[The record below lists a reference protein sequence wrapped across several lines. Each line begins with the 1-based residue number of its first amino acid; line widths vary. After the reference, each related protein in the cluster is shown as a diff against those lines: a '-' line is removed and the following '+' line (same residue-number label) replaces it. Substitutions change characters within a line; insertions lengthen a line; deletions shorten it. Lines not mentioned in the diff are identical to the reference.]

1 MILNPKTIIEL
12 KKENEQ
18 LKSMLTQEHENFEKL
33 LKLLQCYK
41 ARCKLLEA
49 AVTGGNIDF
58 PNSNERGSAD
68 ADTATD
74 LSDIFES

>member
-1 MILNPKTIIEL
+1 MNIKKIIEL
-12 KKENEQ
+12 KKENEE
-18 LKSMLTQEHENFEKL
+18 LKLMLTQEHENFEKL

-58 PNSNERGSAD
+58 PNSEERG
-68 ADTATD
+68 TGVQEQP
-74 LSDIFES
+74 LNVSDIFES

>member
-1 MILNPKTIIEL
+1 MNIKKIIEL
-12 KKENEQ
+12 KKENEE
-18 LKSMLTQEHENFEKL
+18 LKSMLIQEHENFEKL

-58 PNSNERGSAD
+58 PNSEERG
-68 ADTATD
+68 TGEQEQP
-74 LSDIFES
+74 LNVSDVFES

>member
-1 MILNPKTIIEL
+1 MKLKIDNIIKL

-18 LKSMLTQEHENFEKL
+18 LKLMLIQKHENFEKL

-58 PNSNERGSAD
+58 PNSEERG
-68 ADTATD
+68 TGEQEQP
-74 LSDIFES
+74 LNVSDIFES

>member
-1 MILNPKTIIEL
+1 MIPNPKMIIEL

-18 LKSMLTQEHENFEKL
+18 LKSMLIQEHENFEKL

-41 ARCKLLEA
+41 TRCKLLEA

-58 PNSNERGSAD
+58 PNSEERG
-68 ADTATD
+68 TGEQEPPINV
-74 LSDIFES
+74 SDIFES

>member
-1 MILNPKTIIEL
+1 MNIKKIIEF
-12 KKENEQ
+12 KKENEE
-18 LKSMLTQEHENFEKL
+18 LKSMLIQEHENFEKL

-58 PNSNERGSAD
+58 PNSEERG
-68 ADTATD
+68 TGEQEQP
-74 LSDIFES
+74 LNVSDVFES

>member
-33 LKLLQCYK
+33 YKLLQCYK

-68 ADTATD
+68 TDTATD

>member
-1 MILNPKTIIEL
+1 MILNPKAIIEL
-12 KKENEQ
+12 KKENEE

-41 ARCKLLEA
+41 ARCELLEA

-58 PNSNERGSAD
+58 PNSEERGTGEQEPPVNVSE
-68 ADTATD
+68 
-74 LSDIFES
+74 IFES

>member
-1 MILNPKTIIEL
+1 MKVNLKKIANIIE
-12 KKENEQ
+12 ENKQ
-18 LKSMLTQEHENFEKL
+18 LKEMLIKEHENFEKL
-33 LKLLQCYK
+33 YKLLKFYK

-49 AVTGGNIDF
+49 AVTGGDIDF

-68 ADTATD
+68 ADTAAD